1 MSEDKEQEA
10 FIDLLMSID
19 AALDGRPLDDVIPA
33 LTIALGTA
41 GVAKGTDKKILIA
54 YAANTIDKVYKEAK
68 K

>member
-19 AALDGRPLDDVIPA
+19 AALDKRHLDDVIPA

-41 GVAKGTDKKILIA
+41 GVAKGTDKKVLIA
-54 YAANTIDKVYKEAK
+54 YVANTIDRVYEEAMK
-68 K
+68 